1 MAAYIQHESPTIS
14 GLMVIIH
21 HQTGA
26 VYATQG
32 ALARLIDKHPTY
44 VARHA
49 KELFEGDTNSEVFEA
64 EILTEGG
71 LQGVTL
77 YDEDFICSLLMK
89 YKPDLCLA
97 AMRAGIRLYFHQVA
111 GYTPTEIVD
120 KSQKVLGGWV
130 ETRDL
135 TVTTVDGFQ
144 LACMAFH
151 YPANHVHDLIT
162 KLLTGRTAGDSRKL
176 PLVGAGKYSKET
188 IGLNHVASPQELEW
202 IATAKA
208 NFARYRKG
216 TWQEKCIRAADSTG
230 YKIGS

>member
-1 MAAYIQHESPTIS
+1 MAAYIQHESPTVD
-14 GLMVIIH
+14 GLMIIIH
-21 HQTGA
+21 HETGA

-32 ALARLIDKHPTY
+32 ALARLIDKHAAY
-44 VARHA
+44 VIRHA
-49 KELFEGDTNSEVFEA
+49 KTLSEMANNSEVFEA
-64 EILTEGG
+64 EILTGGG
-71 LQGVTL
+71 LQVAKL
-77 YDEDFICSLLMK
+77 YDENFICSLLMK
-89 YKPDLCLA
+89 YKQSLCLA

-111 GYTPTEIVD
+111 GYTPEEIVD
-120 KSQKVLGGWV
+120 KSQKVLGGWT

-135 TVTTVDGFQ
+135 TVTTADSFQ
-144 LACMAFH
+144 LACKLYR
-151 YPANHVHDLIT
+151 YPANHAHDLIT

-176 PLVGAGKYSKET
+176 PLVGDGKYSKET

-230 YKIGS
+230 YKIG

>member
-1 MAAYIQHESPTIS
+1 MA
-14 GLMVIIH
+14 
-21 HQTGA
+21 
-26 VYATQG
+26 
-32 ALARLIDKHPTY
+32 
-44 VARHA
+44 
-49 KELFEGDTNSEVFEA
+49 TNSGVFEA
-64 EILTEGG
+64 EIHTTSGFKTA
-71 LQGVTL
+71 TL
-77 YDEDFICSLLMK
+77 YDENFICSLLMK

-111 GYTPTEIVD
+111 GYSPSETVG
-120 KSQKVLGGWV
+120 KSQKALGGWT

-135 TVTTVDGFQ
+135 AVTTVEGFQ
-144 LACMAFH
+144 LACMAYH

-176 PLVGAGKYSKET
+176 PLVGEGKYSNET

-202 IATAKA
+202 IAIAKA

-216 TWQEKCIRAADSTG
+216 TWQEKCIRAVDSTG